1 VASTTTSCPKVPWAS
16 EWLVQNASWCI
27 ANAEL
32 CQVFAS
38 ERPGSSVRTGQQ
50 QRNLAGGSK
59 AMYAV
64 AAVHYVQQVIT
75 ATRRLAP
82 LRLRWADCLPGSE
95 CVQGRKNQ
103 EFIWQL

>member
-1 VASTTTSCPKVPWAS
+1 
-16 EWLVQNASWCI
+16 
-27 ANAEL
+27 
-32 CQVFAS
+32 
-38 ERPGSSVRTGQQ
+38 
-50 QRNLAGGSK
+50 
-59 AMYAV
+59 MYAV

-103 EFIWQL
+103 EFIWQLELWHY